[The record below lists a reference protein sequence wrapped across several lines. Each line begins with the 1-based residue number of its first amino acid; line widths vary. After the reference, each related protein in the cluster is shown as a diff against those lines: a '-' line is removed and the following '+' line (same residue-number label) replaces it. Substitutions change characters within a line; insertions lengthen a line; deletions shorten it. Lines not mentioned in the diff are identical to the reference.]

1 MTVKL
6 NTILNLLVRQT
17 FTLRKKTKMPS
28 NQKMEQC
35 DFNMRYG
42 NLELEKS
49 NNIYMKHVLQL
60 NTLTY

>member
-17 FTLRKKTKMPS
+17 FTLRKKAKMPR
-28 NQKMEQC
+28 NQKMEKC